1 MKKTTLLVCAALL
14 LAINSCRKQEPA
26 IFTGTTTTPDP
37 ASLDD
42 FIHVTLEEKGE
53 FLWSW
58 ASDVQVWT
66 ALSNSDFVLSVGY
79 RPANKTN
86 SEVEAQIHLLDLQS
100 PEWQSAR
107 KAVLQI
113 VLDSERA
120 LNPALR
126 ESDLMAF
133 EENAYLPVFDV
144 YIKNPATIA
153 ALRNSDLLRYAE
165 PIGYEPYMTA
175 AAERSDSGCGSNSP
189 QTGLVSGSDYTTI
202 TPNCKQSWNY
212 AYHNIAQAWSAGN
225 TGAGITVLVIDSGC
239 SDAQDNLGSAFNQ
252 GNSSGRTVSKY
263 VTLPGA
269 SSPNDPCGH
278 GTSMMGACTAP
289 RGTDGNAVGVA
300 YNANLVA
307 VRGADDVFLNTS
319 DETVG
324 VSNAFTLAG
333 NTASVKIVSM
343 SMGRLLTSSQIRDA
357 IIYAYNNGKLIFC
370 AAGTSFSWTA
380 WFAGVIFPAT
390 MTQTVAVTGIQTNLS
405 SRCGACHSGSKVD
418 FVVVMEKNSDDHPL
432 SLADYGNNPSTV
444 GGSSVSTATT
454 AGMAA
459 LVWGKHPTWTRQQV
473 FDRLKTS
480 SNYYPSRNS
489 QFGWGRINA
498 QVAAQ

>member
-14 LAINSCRKQEPA
+14 LGVNSCRKQETAVSVEQTIAPNP
-26 IFTGTTTTPDP
+26 GP
-37 ASLDD
+37 LDD
-42 FIHVTLEEKGE
+42 FIRTKLETEE
-53 FLWSW
+53 QFLWSW
-58 ASDVQVWT
+58 ASDAQIWT

-79 RPANKTN
+79 QPAGFTSIEEKMH
-86 SEVEAQIHLLDLQS
+86 QLDLQS
-100 PEWQSAR
+100 AEWKSAR
-107 KAVLQI
+107 ASTMQI

-126 ESDLMAF
+126 ESDVLAYA
-133 EENAYLPVFDV
+133 ENPYLPVFNV
-144 YIKNPATIA
+144 YVKNPATVT
-153 ALRNSDLLRYAE
+153 ALRNAKTLRYAE
-165 PIGYEPYMTA
+165 PIGYEPYMTVSS
-175 AAERSDSGCGSNSP
+175 ERSSSGCGSNTP
-189 QTGLVSGSDYTTI
+189 QTGLVAGSDYTVI

-212 AYHNIAQAWSAGN
+212 SYHNISQAWSNGN
-225 TGAGITVLVIDSGC
+225 TGAGATVMIIDSGC

-252 GNSSGRTVSKY
+252 GNSSGRTVTKY

-269 SSPNDPCGH
+269 TSPNDPCGH
-278 GTSMMGACTAP
+278 GTSMMGACAAP
-289 RGTDGNAVGVA
+289 RGTDGNTVGVA

-307 VRGADDVFLNTS
+307 VRAADDVYLDDS
-319 DETVG
+319 YETVG
-324 VSNAFTLAG
+324 VANAFTLAG

-343 SMGRLLTSSQIRDA
+343 SMGRLTSASQIRDA

-390 MTQTVAVTGIQTNLS
+390 MTQAVAVTGIKTNLTN
-405 SRCGACHSGSKVD
+405 RCSACHSGSKVD
-418 FVVVMEKNSDDHPL
+418 FVVVMEKTGDIHPL
-432 SLADYGNNPSTV
+432 SLADYGNAPSTV

-459 LVWGKHPTWTRQQV
+459 LVWGKYPSWTRQQV

-480 SNYYPSRNS
+480 ANYYPSRNS

-498 QVAAQ
+498 QLATQ